1 MHPPVP
7 VAEFAHYVNEMKA
20 NENYEFQKEYDVS
33 NGNTLEIAYRRNVS
47 VWLHVILL
55 NLAFV
60 YLIQSTVEC
69 ENMWE
74 TTPRR
79 DEIRN

>member
-33 NGNTLEIAYRRNVS
+33 NGNTWKIAYRRSVAYIYALNRDGAQQLFPARVS
-47 VWLHVILL
+47 SP
-55 NLAFV
+55 F
-60 YLIQSTVEC
+60 
-69 ENMWE
+69 
-74 TTPRR
+74 
-79 DEIRN
+79 